1 MRSARW
7 YTNMAILYSFKEG
20 VSGFKRA
27 RLSSVITIFT
37 MTISLLLLG
46 LFAIIYRNT
55 NSIIQSF
62 RDKVEMEVFV
72 AAEADTAQTTKIR
85 SALLDVPGIV
95 SAAYISKDEAA
106 RIFKKEFGEDINAVL
121 DFNPLPASF
130 KLRLA
135 NDYKNTDSAKTVYS
149 ALTKIDGV
157 DDVVYRKTLLEILDR
172 RVKVFIGASAAIG
185 LTLLIAAIF
194 LVSNTIR
201 LTIYAKRKMITTM
214 KLVGATRG
222 FIRMPFLIEGML
234 HGFFGGILSA
244 GMIWSIIYLAKKFVS
259 AELSDFFAVEA
270 YFYAAMIAFGMVLG
284 LLGSGWSVKRF
295 ISESIVLN

>member
-1 MRSARW
+1 
-7 YTNMAILYSFKEG
+7 MAIFYSLKEG

-37 MTISLLLLG
+37 MTIALLLLG

-62 RDKVEMEVFV
+62 RDKVEMEVFI
-72 AAEADTAQTTKIR
+72 ASEADSAQSAKIR
-85 SALLDVPGIV
+85 STLLDVPGIV
-95 SAAYISKDEAA
+95 SSTYISKEDAA
-106 RIFKKEFGEDINAVL
+106 KIFKKEFGEDINSVL
-121 DFNPLPASF
+121 DFNPLPASY

-135 NDYKNTDSAKTVYS
+135 DDYKNSDSAKIVFS
-149 ALTKIDGV
+149 ALSAINGV

-172 RVKVFIGASAAIG
+172 RVKIFIGASAAIG

-201 LTIYAKRKMITTM
+201 LTIYAKRKVITTM

-222 FIRMPFLIEGML
+222 FIRMPFLIEGIL
-234 HGFFGGILSA
+234 HGLLGGALSA
-244 GMIWSIIYLAKKFVS
+244 GLIWSIIYLAKTFVS
-259 AELSDFFAVEA
+259 KELSEFFSVEI
-270 YFYAAMIAFGMVLG
+270 YFYLAMMCFGMILG

-295 ISESIVLN
+295 ISENIVMQ

>member
-1 MRSARW
+1 MSFF
-7 YTNMAILYSFKEG
+7 YTVKEG
-20 VSGFKRA
+20 FSGFKRA
-27 RLSSVITIFT
+27 RLSALITVIT

-55 NSIIQSF
+55 NQVIQSF
-62 RDKVEMEVFV
+62 RDKVEMEVFL
-72 AAEADTAQTTKIR
+72 AAEVTDAEAAAMRDT
-85 SALLDVPGIV
+85 LLSVPGV
-95 SAAYISKDEAA
+95 AGAAFISKDDAA
-106 RIFKKEFGEDINAVL
+106 AIFKREFGEDINAVL

-135 NDYKNTDSAKTVYS
+135 PEYKNSDSAKVVHA
-149 ALTKIDGV
+149 ALSSLQGV
-157 DDVVYRKTLLEILDR
+157 DDVIYRKALLEILDR
-172 RVKVFIGASAAIG
+172 RFKVFVGASAAIG
-185 LTLLIAAIF
+185 LTLLIATLF

-234 HGFFGGILSA
+234 HGLLGGGLSA
-244 GMIWSIIYLAKKFVS
+244 GLIWSIISVAKNFLS
-259 AELSDFFAVEA
+259 ADLHEFFSVEA
-270 YFYAAMIAFGMVLG
+270 YFYAMMIGAGVVLG
-284 LLGSGWSVKRF
+284 LIGSSWSVKRF

>member
-1 MRSARW
+1 
-7 YTNMAILYSFKEG
+7 MALFYSFKEG

-37 MTISLLLLG
+37 MTISLMLLG

-62 RDKVEMEVFV
+62 RDKVEMEVFLS
-72 AAEADTAQTTKIR
+72 AELDSAQTSQVKANALSVPGVV
-85 SALLDVPGIV
+85 SAL
-95 SAAYISKDEAA
+95 YISKDDAA
-106 RIFKKEFGEDINAVL
+106 RIFKKEFGEDINTVL

-130 KLRLA
+130 KLRISPE
-135 NDYKNTDSAKTVYS
+135 YKNSDSARTIHA
-149 ALTKIDGV
+149 ALSSIEGV
-157 DDVVYRKTLLEILDR
+157 EDVVYRKTLLEILDR
-172 RVKVFIGASAAIG
+172 RVKLFIGASAAIG
-185 LTLLIAAIF
+185 VTLLITAIF

-234 HGFFGGILSA
+234 HGLLGGSLSA
-244 GMIWSIIYLAKKFVS
+244 GLIWSIMFLAGKFIS
-259 AELSDFFAVEA
+259 SELADFFVVEI
-270 YFYAAMIAFGMVLG
+270 YYYGAMIVCGMLMG

-295 ISESIVLN
+295 ISENIVLQ

>member
-1 MRSARW
+1 MAFL
-7 YTNMAILYSFKEG
+7 YTIKEG
-20 VSGFKRA
+20 FSGFKRA
-27 RLSSVITIFT
+27 RLSSVITVFT

-62 RDKVEMEVFV
+62 RDKVEMEVFI
-72 AAEADTAQTTKIR
+72 ATEADSVRINTIRTTV
-85 SALLDVPGIV
+85 LETPGII
-95 SAAYISKDEAA
+95 SAQFISKTEAA

-130 KLRLA
+130 KLRLDA
-135 NDYKNTDSAKTVYS
+135 DYKNSDSARTVHS
-149 ALTKIDGV
+149 ALTGIEGV

-172 RVKVFIGASAAIG
+172 RVKIFIGASAAIG
-185 LTLLIAAIF
+185 ITLLIAAIF

-222 FIRMPFLIEGML
+222 FIRMPFLIEGIL
-234 HGFFGGILSA
+234 HGLLGGLLSA
-244 GMIWSIIYLAKKFVS
+244 GMIWSIVFLARKFVS
-259 AELSDFFAVEA
+259 AEMSEFFAVELL
-270 YFYAAMIAFGMVLG
+270 FYIVMVAVGMLLG

-295 ISESIVLN
+295 ISENIALN

>member
-1 MRSARW
+1 
-7 YTNMAILYSFKEG
+7 MAIFYTVKEG
-20 VSGFKRA
+20 FSGFKRA

-62 RDKVEMEVFV
+62 RDKVEMEVFI
-72 AAEADTAQTTKIR
+72 AAETDSTHIDSIKT
-85 SALLDVPGIV
+85 ALLNVPGI
-95 SAAYISKDEAA
+95 AGAKYISKTDAA
-106 RIFKKEFGEDINAVL
+106 RIFKKEFGEDINSVL

-130 KLRLA
+130 KLRLTA
-135 NDYKNTDSAKTVYS
+135 EYKNSDSAHTVHATLS
-149 ALTKIDGV
+149 GIEGV

-172 RVKVFIGASAAIG
+172 RVKIFIGASAAIG
-185 LTLLIAAIF
+185 MTLLIAAIF

-234 HGFFGGILSA
+234 HGLLGGLLSA
-244 GMIWSIIYLAKKFVS
+244 GLIWSIVFLARKFVS
-259 AELSDFFAVEA
+259 AEMSEFFAVEIL
-270 YFYAAMIAFGMVLG
+270 FYGVMVAVGMLLG

-295 ISESIVLN
+295 ITEDIVLN

>member
-1 MRSARW
+1 MSFF
-7 YTNMAILYSFKEG
+7 YSFKEG

-62 RDKVEMEVFV
+62 RDKVEMEVFLS
-72 AAEADTAQTTKIR
+72 AEIDSIQTSQIKANVLAV
-85 SALLDVPGIV
+85 SGVV
-95 SAAYISKDEAA
+95 SAAYISKEDAA
-106 RIFKKEFGEDINAVL
+106 RIFKKEFGEDINTVL

-130 KLRLA
+130 KLRLSSE
-135 NDYKNTDSAKTVYS
+135 YKNSDSARIVHAT
-149 ALTKIDGV
+149 LTSIDGV

-172 RVKVFIGASAAIG
+172 RVKIFIGASAAIG

-234 HGFFGGILSA
+234 HGLLGGSLSA
-244 GMIWSIIYLAKKFVS
+244 GLIWSIMYLAGTFIS
-259 AELSDFFAVEA
+259 AELADFFVVEI
-270 YFYAAMIAFGMVLG
+270 YFYGVMIFCGVVLG

-295 ISESIVLN
+295 ISENIVLN